1 MAEAFGAKCYTDLN
15 KRVTHVV
22 AAKVS
27 SISSLPPHLPLQK
40 SNSYFPFL
48 NPQRGTAKVDL
59 ARRQGG
65 IKIVWV
71 DWFTASVARW
81 ERQDETNYL
90 MDPPPPPPPLM
101 MLEGEGG
108 EEEEGDSES
117 VAVGTPASP
126 HQISSDPEP
135 DADDWDDDGRAGP
148 DKDGEG
154 EGKGEGNVDGEG
166 VDREKGEKDGEG
178 IGFDEHIWDDMN
190 DEVEAAMNESDDD
203 ESVRTGGKS
212 GNVSEDDWTDESNS
226 VIRCVW
232 LS

>member
-1 MAEAFGAKCYTDLN
+1 
-15 KRVTHVV
+15 
-22 AAKVS
+22 
-27 SISSLPPHLPLQK
+27 
-40 SNSYFPFL
+40 
-48 NPQRGTAKVDL
+48 
-59 ARRQGG
+59 
-65 IKIVWV
+65 
-71 DWFTASVARW
+71 
-81 ERQDETNYL
+81 
-90 MDPPPPPPPLM
+90 
-101 MLEGEGG
+101 MLEGDEG

-154 EGKGEGNVDGEG
+154 GGEVDGEG
-166 VDREKGEKDGEG
+166 VEGEKGEKDGEKGGEGEG

-232 LS
+232 LSS